1 MRLVAACHIRF
12 TEYRNKYSAAGDTF
26 RNLSE
31 TGDVARP
38 PFSVRGR
45 FACNG
50 RARLQLSIVRSNQ
63 MTFIVIEQHLL
74 AAR

>member
-1 MRLVAACHIRF
+1 MAARRIRF
-12 TEYRNKYSAAGDTF
+12 TDYRNKYSAAGDAF

-38 PFSVRGR
+38 RLSGRGKR
-45 FACNG
+45 ASNG
-50 RARLQLSIVRSNQ
+50 RARIQLSIVRSNQ